1 MRKWNWQQEEWPKFS
16 FDEKRIESFEKDFIH
31 QSGILLGALKYIDS
45 KEKEELQIELITQ
58 EALKTSAIEGEI
70 LDRES
75 VQFSL
80 RKHFGLK
87 QDSVVVRKRITG
99 AEAGIAEMMVDLYK
113 NFAKDLKESDLFAWN
128 SMILEKAN
136 DSGKYRSSEDDPM
149 QVVSGSIDKPKI
161 HFEAPPAKKLKKEMS
176 AFITWFNRDSLN
188 HLSLVR
194 AGIAHLYF
202 VCIHPFNDGNGR
214 IARALSEKV
223 LSQSL
228 KQASLIALSL
238 VIEKHRK
245 EYYKALDQANKD
257 LDINAWLEYFAQ
269 LVLKALS
276 ESQKLI
282 DFVIAKTKFFEKHKD
297 DFNSR
302 QHKVIVRIF
311 KEGPDGF
318 AGGLSAE
325 NYISISGSSR
335 ATATRDLQD
344 LVEKKVLNKTGQL
357 KSTRYYLNI

>member
-1 MRKWNWQQEEWPKFS
+1 MRKWNWQQEQWPKFS
-16 FDEKRIESFEKDFIH
+16 FDEKRIENFEKDFIH
-31 QSGILLGALKYIDS
+31 KSGILLGALKYIDS

-70 LDRES
+70 LDRDS

-80 RKHFGLK
+80 KKHFGLQ
-87 QDSVVVRKRITG
+87 QDTLATRKRITG
-99 AEAGIAEMMVDLYK
+99 AEAGIAEMMVDLYT
-113 NFAKDLKESDLFAWN
+113 NFAKDLKETDLFAWN
-128 SMILEKAN
+128 NMILEKAN
-136 DSGKYRSSEDDPM
+136 NSGKYRSSEDDPM
-149 QVVSGSIDKPKI
+149 QVVSGSIDNPKI
-161 HFEAPPAKKLKKEMS
+161 HFEAPPAKKLKKEMN
-176 AFITWFNRDSLN
+176 AFITWFNKDSLN
-188 HLSLVR
+188 HPSLAR

-228 KQASLIALSL
+228 KQASLISLSL

-269 LVLKALS
+269 LALQALV

-282 DFVIAKTKFFEKHKD
+282 DFVITKTKFFEKYRD
-297 DFNSR
+297 NFNPR

-311 KEGPDGF
+311 KEGPEGF
-318 AGGLSAE
+318 SGGLSAE

-344 LVEKKVLNKTGQL
+344 LVEKKILKKTGQL

>member
-1 MRKWNWQQEEWPKFS
+1 MNKWNWQQEKWPNFS
-16 FDEKRIESFEKDFIH
+16 FDEKRIEGFEKDFIH
-31 QSGILLGALKYIDS
+31 KSGILLGTLKYIDS
-45 KEKEELQIELITQ
+45 KEKEDLQIELITQ
-58 EALKTSAIEGEI
+58 EALKTSAIEGEV
-70 LDRES
+70 LERES

-80 RKHFGLK
+80 RKHFGLE
-87 QDSVVVRKRITG
+87 QENVVARKRITG
-99 AEAGIAEMMVDLYK
+99 AEAGIAEMMVDLYT
-113 NFAKDLKESDLFAWN
+113 NFAKDLKEADLFTWN
-128 SMILEKAN
+128 RMILEKA
-136 DSGKYRSSEDDPM
+136 DSSGQYRSREDDPM
-149 QVVSGSIDKPKI
+149 QVVSGSLDKPKI
-161 HFEAPPAKKLKKEMS
+161 HFEAPPAKRLKKEMNT
-176 AFITWFNRDSLN
+176 FTTWFNKDSVN
-188 HLSLVR
+188 HSCLVR

-223 LSQSL
+223 LSQNL
-228 KQASLIALSL
+228 KQASLISLSL

-269 LVLKALS
+269 LVLQALT

-282 DFVIAKTKFFEKHKD
+282 DFVIAKTKFFEKYRD
-297 DFNSR
+297 DFNQR

-311 KEGPDGF
+311 KEGQEGF
-318 AGGLSAE
+318 SGGLSAE

-335 ATATRDLQD
+335 ATATRDLKD
-344 LVEKKVLNKTGQL
+344 LVEKKALKKKGQL

>member
-1 MRKWNWQQEEWPKFS
+1 MEKWNWQQEEWPNFS
-16 FDEKRIESFEKDFIH
+16 FDEKLIENFEKDFTH
-31 QSGILLGALKYIDS
+31 KSGILLGTLKYIDS
-45 KEKEELQIELITQ
+45 KEKENLQIELITQ

-80 RKHFGLK
+80 RKHFGLE
-87 QDSVVVRKRITG
+87 QDSLVTRKRITG

-113 NFAKDLKESDLFAWN
+113 NFAKDLKEADLLAWN
-128 SMILEKAN
+128 GMILEKSK
-136 DSGKYRSSEDDPM
+136 DSGKYRSRENDPM

-161 HFEAPPAKKLKKEMS
+161 HFEAPPAKRLKKEMNT
-176 AFITWFNRDSLN
+176 FTTWFNKDSVN
-188 HLSLVR
+188 HYCLVR

-228 KQASLIALSL
+228 KQASLISLSL
-238 VIEKHRK
+238 VIEQHRK
-245 EYYKALDQANKD
+245 EYYKALDQANMD

-269 LVLKALS
+269 MVLQALA

-282 DFVIAKTKFFEKHKD
+282 DFVIAKTKFFEKYRD
-297 DFNSR
+297 DFNPR
-302 QHKVIVRIF
+302 QHKVIARIF
-311 KEGPDGF
+311 KEGPEGF
-318 AGGLSAE
+318 QGGLSAE

-344 LVEKKVLNKTGQL
+344 LVEKKALKKTGQL